1 MTHNGKLFI
10 ETVGCQ
16 MNVLDSELVVAALRN
31 QGYTLTH
38 QIGEADTILF
48 NTCSVREHAEQ
59 KIYSQLGRLKYSK
72 RTRPNQVIGVIGCMA
87 QKDQE
92 KIFQRAPHVDI
103 IVGTGQLGEIPRLV
117 DEARKER
124 KRAVAISLDR
134 KDGSRSEVA
143 QSFESYDP
151 LRDPE
156 MRPSPWQAYTR
167 IMFGCDKFCTYC
179 VVPMTRGPEQS
190 RPVADIK
197 REVESLALQGV
208 REVTLL
214 GQTVNSYKHTADG
227 KQSRMADLL
236 AAIHDTPG
244 IQRIKFV
251 TNFPKDMTDDL
262 LLAMRD
268 LPKVSRYLHVPLQ
281 HGDNEIL
288 KRMKRGYTVEEYRD
302 MMHRIW
308 ATLPDCS
315 VSSDFIVGFC
325 GETEEQFQT
334 CCDSVREF
342 RFKNSFIFKYSA
354 RPGTKADELWQDDI
368 PEDVKRRRNNEL
380 LAIQTAICE
389 ETNAEFI
396 GRHVEVLVE
405 GPSKWTHKE
414 ISRTDGQK
422 AEDANL
428 NYPMPGVVEVSPNT
442 MIDRRGADTS
452 SSTFG
457 SLRHDHD
464 HDHDGCG
471 TCSPDEMVQLDLGER
486 PNLRE
491 SYNINTNNGNEPES
505 IVATDLNASRGGPSV
520 SHQPPAGPI
529 QLVGR
534 TSCDRIVVF
543 EGNPR
548 LAGSFAKIEITDC
561 TQTTLLGEIVTRQI
575 QHGSSLEL
583 PILVSS
589 PR

>member
-1 MTHNGKLFI
+1 MHNGKLFI

-16 MNVLDSELVVAALRN
+16 MNVLDSELVVAALR
-31 QGYTLTH
+31 QHGYTLTDK
-38 QIGEADTILF
+38 IGDADTVLF

-59 KIYSQLGRLKYSK
+59 KIYSSLGRIKYSK
-72 RTRPNQVIGVIGCMA
+72 KRRPEQVIGIIGCMA

-117 DEARKER
+117 DEARTTR
-124 KRAVAISLDR
+124 KRTVAVSLDR
-134 KDGSRSEVA
+134 KEGSRLEVA

-190 RPVADIK
+190 RPVADIV
-197 REVESLALQGV
+197 REVKSLAGQGV
-208 REVTLL
+208 IEVTLL

-227 KQSRMADLL
+227 KLSRMSDLL
-236 AAIHDTPG
+236 LAIHDTPG

-251 TNFPKDMTDDL
+251 TNFPKDMGDDL
-262 LLAMRD
+262 LQAIRD

-281 HGDNEIL
+281 HGSNDVL

-302 MMHRIW
+302 MMHRIH
-308 ATLPDCS
+308 ATIPNCS

-325 GETEEQFQT
+325 GETEEEFQKSLET
-334 CCDSVREF
+334 VREF

-354 RPGTKADELWQDDI
+354 RPGTKADELWKDDV

-380 LAIQTAICE
+380 LDAQDEICE
-389 ETNAEFI
+389 ESNAQFI
-396 GRHVEVLVE
+396 GRRVEVLVE
-405 GPSKWTHKE
+405 GPSKWTNKGLT
-414 ISRTDGQK
+414 RNDGRM

-428 NYPMPGVVEVSPNT
+428 NYPMPGVVEA
-442 MIDRRGADTS
+442 RRETRDESEEPAGSHSAS
-452 SSTFG
+452 SSG
-457 SLRHDHD
+457 SPLSSLTSRHSHDHD
-464 HDHDGCG
+464 HDDCG
-471 TCSPDEMVQLDLGER
+471 SCHTDVVQLELS
-486 PNLRE
+486 PPAL
-491 SYNINTNNGNEPES
+491 
-505 IVATDLNASRGGPSV
+505 GPSP
-520 SHQPPAGPI
+520 SAIGPASGPI

-534 TSCDRIVVF
+534 TICDRIVVF

-548 LAGSFAKIEITDC
+548 LAGTLANIEVTDC
-561 TQTTLLGEIVTRQI
+561 TQTTLLGEIVTQQI
-575 QHGSSLEL
+575 QHGSFPGL
-583 PILVSS
+583 PILA
-589 PR
+589 

>member
-1 MTHNGKLFI
+1 MPHNGKLFI

-31 QGYTLTH
+31 QGYTLTD
-38 QIGEADTILF
+38 QIGEADTVLF

-59 KIYSQLGRLKYSK
+59 KIYSSLGRIKYSK
-72 RTRPNQVIGVIGCMA
+72 RTRPEQVIGVIGCMA
-87 QKDQE
+87 QKDQD

-117 DEARKER
+117 DEARATR
-124 KRAVAISLDR
+124 KKTVAVSLDR
-134 KDGSRSEVA
+134 KEGSRSEVA

-190 RPVADIK
+190 RPVADIV
-197 REVESLALQGV
+197 REVQSLANQGV

-227 KQSRMADLL
+227 KLSRMADLL

-251 TNFPKDMTDDL
+251 TNFPKDMGDDL
-262 LLAMRD
+262 LQAMRD

-281 HGDNEIL
+281 HGDNEVL

-334 CCDSVREF
+334 CCEAVREF
-342 RFKNSFIFKYSA
+342 RFKNSFIFKYSP
-354 RPGTKADELWQDDI
+354 RPGTKADELWADDV

-380 LAIQTAICE
+380 LDIQNQICE

-396 GRHVEVLVE
+396 GRRVEVLVE
-405 GPSKWTHKE
+405 GPSKWTHKGLT
-414 ISRTDGQK
+414 RNDGRA

-428 NYPMPGVVEVSPNT
+428 AYPMPGVV
-442 MIDRRGADTS
+442 
-452 SSTFG
+452 G
-457 SLRHDHD
+457 SGLGPRAEGLGPEGEPDHSHDHD
-464 HDHDGCG
+464 HDDCG
-471 TCSPDEMVQLDLGER
+471 SCNTDSLVQLDSPPLALGSR
-486 PNLRE
+486 PSPL
-491 SYNINTNNGNEPES
+491 
-505 IVATDLNASRGGPSV
+505 GPS
-520 SHQPPAGPI
+520 SGPI

-534 TSCDRIVVF
+534 TTCDRIVVF

-548 LAGSFAKIEITDC
+548 LAGTFAQIDVIDC
-561 TQTTLLGEIVTRQI
+561 TQTTLLGEITTQQV
-575 QHGSSLEL
+575 QHGSFPSL
-583 PILVSS
+583 PILV
-589 PR
+589 

>member
-1 MTHNGKLFI
+1 MHNGKLFI

-31 QGYTLTH
+31 QGYSLTD
-38 QIGEADTILF
+38 QIGEADTVLF

-59 KIYSQLGRLKYSK
+59 KIYSSLGRIKFSK
-72 RTRPNQVIGVIGCMA
+72 RSRPEQVIGVIGCMA

-117 DEARKER
+117 DEARATR
-124 KRAVAISLDR
+124 KKTMAVSLDR
-134 KDGSRSEVA
+134 KEGSRSEVA

-190 RPVADIK
+190 RPVADIV
-197 REVESLALQGV
+197 REVQSLANQGV

-227 KQSRMADLL
+227 KLSRMADLL

-251 TNFPKDMTDDL
+251 TNFPKDMGDDL
-262 LLAMRD
+262 LQAMRD

-281 HGDNEIL
+281 HGDNEVL
-288 KRMKRGYTVEEYRD
+288 KRMKRGYTVEDYRD
-302 MMHRIW
+302 MMHRIGE
-308 ATLPDCS
+308 TLPDCA

-325 GETEEQFQT
+325 GETEEQFQRSV
-334 CCDSVREF
+334 DAVREF

-354 RPGTKADELWQDDI
+354 RPGTKADDLWADDI
-368 PEDVKRRRNNEL
+368 PEDIKRRRNNEL
-380 LAIQTAICE
+380 LEVQNMICE

-396 GRHVEVLVE
+396 GRRVEVLVE
-405 GPSKWTHKE
+405 GPSKWTNKGLT
-414 ISRTDGQK
+414 RNDGRA

-428 NYPMPGVVEVSPNT
+428 AYPMPGVVGERQETRDERVEPAGAISISVVS
-442 MIDRRGADTS
+442 RHA
-452 SSTFG
+452 
-457 SLRHDHD
+457 HDHD
-464 HDHDGCG
+464 HDHCSGSDLSSLVSPPSSDCG
-471 TCSPDEMVQLDLGER
+471 SCHTDLVQLDGLPLAVSPPLPPPSSG
-486 PNLRE
+486 
-491 SYNINTNNGNEPES
+491 S
-505 IVATDLNASRGGPSV
+505 DLSSLTSPLS
-520 SHQPPAGPI
+520 SGPI

-534 TSCDRIVVF
+534 TTCDRIVVF

-548 LAGSFAKIEITDC
+548 LAGTFAKIEVIDC
-561 TQTTLLGEIVTRQI
+561 TQTTLLGEIVTQAV
-575 QHGSSLEL
+575 QHGSFPGL
-583 PILVSS
+583 PILV
-589 PR
+589 

>member
-1 MTHNGKLFI
+1 MPHNGKLFI

-31 QGYTLTH
+31 QGYTLTD

-59 KIYSQLGRLKYSK
+59 KIYSSLGRIKYSK
-72 RTRPNQVIGVIGCMA
+72 RSRPEQVIGVIGCMA

-117 DEARKER
+117 DEARATR
-124 KRAVAISLDR
+124 KKTVAISLDR
-134 KDGSRSEVA
+134 KEGSRSEVA

-197 REVESLALQGV
+197 REVESLAAQGV

-227 KQSRMADLL
+227 KLSRMADLL

-262 LLAMRD
+262 LQAMRD

-334 CCDSVREF
+334 CCDAVREF

-354 RPGTKADELWQDDI
+354 RPGTKADELWKDDI

-396 GRHVEVLVE
+396 GRRVEVLVE
-405 GPSKWTHKE
+405 GPSKWTN
-414 ISRTDGQK
+414 RGLTRNDGQK

-428 NYPMPGVVEVSPNT
+428 AYPMPGVVEEGRETSDERREPADELGGGSPRSSAE
-442 MIDRRGADTS
+442 IPDLPLVPLSLGTS
-452 SSTFG
+452 
-457 SLRHDHD
+457 HDHD
-464 HDHDGCG
+464 HDHDDCG
-471 TCSPDEMVQLDLGER
+471 ACHSDTLPSGSPLSSLVSPL
-486 PNLRE
+486 
-491 SYNINTNNGNEPES
+491 
-505 IVATDLNASRGGPSV
+505 PS
-520 SHQPPAGPI
+520 GPI

-534 TSCDRIVVF
+534 TTCDRIVVF

-548 LAGSFAKIEITDC
+548 LAGTFAKIEVTDC
-561 TQTTLLGEIVTRQI
+561 TQTTLLGEIVTQEV
-575 QHGSSLEL
+575 QHGSFPGL
-583 PILVSS
+583 PILV
-589 PR
+589 